1 VMLRV
6 FSFFETFLNL
16 NISNSF
22 QNFLKVFK
30 TFKTSNQHTNTMQSK
45 YDAQALVISK
55 LMKLN

>member
-30 TFKTSNQHTNTMQSK
+30 TFKTSNQHTNTMQPK

-55 LMKLN
+55 